1 VTRDGRAI
9 LKLAA
14 GKGMTGQLAIQV
26 TNETFAISLLRG
38 EQVKY
43 EVTSVNENRGI
54 VEIQLI
60 FANPSTV
67 SNKMVS

>member
-43 EVTSVNENRGI
+43 EVTNVNENRGI
-54 VEIQLI
+54 VEIPI
-60 FANPSTV
+60 FI
-67 SNKMVS
+67 